1 MKVFIWKSFGDIEV
15 YSMETQ
21 ELRDNLRKI
30 VIECLLSDGDYEVTE
45 ASSWSDVYDS
55 IQDAICS
62 RSDMFEQGTGVANL
76 KEA

>member
-1 MKVFIWKSFGDIEV
+1 MKVFIWKSHGDTEV

-21 ELRDNLRKI
+21 EMRDNLRKLA
-30 VIECLLSDGDYEVTE
+30 IECLICDGNYEVTE

-62 RSDMFEQGTGVANL
+62 RSNMFEQGSGVANV